1 MNHSD
6 FEILLS
12 AYLDDEASGDER
24 AQVERLLVENAEF
37 RRLHRELVALRQ
49 RLQGLPKAKLDAD
62 FARRVVTLARQ
73 RAAETERTNGNDRP
87 IGNPVAAA
95 AKAAMPNASESKS
108 ANLNPIQHAG
118 PAKHSGQ
125 GDDAPTPASI
135 SIPNHR
141 KVPGWYWQMSA
152 AAAAIGLLVVIPIV
166 LKKPNAPELGFNAK
180 TADAVPAPMGRAPR
194 VEAGVSNE
202 DYAQNAPGGYGN
214 NDLAG
219 GGLGGGGPNGPGSS
233 KLEAMTSDAGQLGDL
248 VKVPSSEDKLAEG
261 EPYQFRAPSI
271 DEALYD
277 MVRYAEAHE
286 GDTDHKRQL
295 RSFANAPS
303 DRLELR
309 DSTDQEHLNQEHLI
323 EEGVNEQPSKADAD
337 EGKPQVK
344 EYLKD
349 TLAKNRAASD
359 EKGLEQQ
366 VQRSAQRGVVV
377 WMAKPLADSS
387 KVALLQRDNVRRKQ
401 SVSTQTMDD
410 ATLQKEVGKKDA
422 GEKADGDVTSE
433 ASVANENQLT
443 GAADSKRESKS
454 KEAETGPATDFTP
467 PDQSAAAFS
476 IDTLAADGYTDD
488 MKQPQDVKA
497 HFRLY
502 GEPQEASILLVDM
515 EAPEGQ
521 QLLKKFQSEF
531 DITPYTLEKPDS
543 VERDGLQRNDTEWSL
558 GVESFGAV
566 LKTEN
571 DSRSGLAAGQAD
583 SARQVESAQKEGER
597 KDQKEATSR
606 SRTATDRFGNK
617 SIPSPATEEPAPSP
631 AADKMFEEEVTDER
645 AEPKSEAEAKAID
658 KNGVATNNGKKGNAE
673 KSLGRGDS
681 ADVSKKAKADSDTSN
696 EANADAEVNAPV
708 DSVAKKL
715 AATNGQ
721 AAPEFGFGGGS
732 RYTADGHPYVQE
744 FRWLRRTLSEEA
756 RQPDLNSGEP
766 EVASAPMTLA
776 FDAPASGLE
785 MSGELK
791 AGLGTAGGDK
801 SRLDKSNRDKWSD
814 QNNNDDKKDADKKE
828 ADKNAKASGASSAPI
843 PSKKISRQKAPAQDF
858 QELAESLP
866 DSSAPEGQAQS
877 KLESLAGKP
886 AAASPSPA
894 KSDLRKADA
903 PKPEMPKPAVDD
915 DRPARPAPTAPT
927 PNAPVPGAAG
937 KPAPAAAG
945 GPAPAPPASR
955 PSDPDPRNA
964 PAREPEGRQSGEKNP
979 AGKGSKPAEDASKE
993 VMQKSERAGVAGKS
1007 STLEREAAPTT
1018 RTEDEKNK
1026 EEMTKDEYEGLRL
1039 SRYGRGAATRP
1050 RWLVIIVPK
1059 SGQQSADL
1067 LGRESAKANA
1077 SIEAGT
1083 ESQEAAGS
1091 KAEPAG
1097 PASPEPVPASQK

>member
-12 AYLDDEASGDER
+12 AYLDDEATGDER

-62 FARRVVTLARQ
+62 FARRVVTMARQ
-73 RAAETERTNGNDRP
+73 RAAETERTNGNDRTH
-87 IGNPVAAA
+87 GNPVAAA
-95 AKAAMPNASESKS
+95 AKATAPNASESKS

-135 SIPNHR
+135 SIPNNR
-141 KVPGWYWQMSA
+141 KMPGWYWQMSA

-166 LKKPNAPELGFNAK
+166 LNKPNAPELGFNAK

-194 VEAGVSNE
+194 VEAGVSIEN
-202 DYAQNAPGGYGN
+202 YSQNTPRGYSN
-214 NDLAG
+214 NGEAG
-219 GGLGGGGPNGPGSS
+219 GGLGGRGPAGPGSS
-233 KLEAMTSDAGQLGDL
+233 TLGAMTSDMGQLGDL

-277 MVRYAEAHE
+277 LVRYAQAHE
-286 GDTDHKRQL
+286 GDTDRKRQL
-295 RSFANAPS
+295 RSFANAPG
-303 DRLELR
+303 DQLELR
-309 DSTDQEHLNQEHLI
+309 DGTDQEHLN
-323 EEGVNEQPSKADAD
+323 EEGVNEDRSKEDAD
-337 EGKPQVK
+337 EGKPQAK

-377 WMAKPLADSS
+377 WMAKPLADGA
-387 KVALLQRDNVRRKQ
+387 KVAMLQRDNVRRKQ
-401 SVSTQTMDD
+401 SVATQAMDD
-410 ATLQKEVGKKDA
+410 ATFKKEVGKKDA

-433 ASVANENQLT
+433 TSVANENQLAGT
-443 GAADSKRESKS
+443 ADSKLESKS

-467 PDQSAAAFS
+467 PDQSAAFS

-488 MKQPQDVKA
+488 TKQPQDVKA

-531 DITPYTLEKPDS
+531 DITPYMLEKPDS
-543 VERDGLQRNDTEWSL
+543 AERDGLQRIETERSL

-583 SARQVESAQKEGER
+583 SARQVESAQKEGEQ

-631 AADKMFEEEVTDER
+631 AADKMFEEEVTRER
-645 AEPKSEAEAKAID
+645 AEPKSEDEAKAID
-658 KNGVATNNGKKGNAE
+658 ENGVATNNGKKSNAE
-673 KSLGRGDS
+673 KSRRRGDS
-681 ADVSKKAKADSDTSN
+681 ADLSKKTKADSDIGT
-696 EANADAEVNAPV
+696 EANVDAEVNAPV
-708 DSVAKKL
+708 DSVTKKL

-756 RQPDLNSGEP
+756 RQPDINSGEP

-828 ADKNAKASGASSAPI
+828 ADKNAKARGASSAPI

-858 QELAESLP
+858 QELAESSP

-903 PKPEMPKPAVDD
+903 PKPEMPKSAVDD
-915 DRPARPAPTAPT
+915 DRPAAPT
-927 PNAPVPGAAG
+927 PSAPVPGAAG
-937 KPAPAAAG
+937 KPAPPAAG
-945 GPAPAPPASR
+945 GPAPAPAPTAPAPPTSR

-1026 EEMTKDEYEGLRL
+1026 DENEGLRL
-1039 SRYGRGAATRP
+1039 SRYGRGTATRP

-1091 KAEPAG
+1091 KAEPAAS
-1097 PASPEPVPASQK
+1097 ASPEPVPASEK

>member
-73 RAAETERTNGNDRP
+73 RAAETERTNGNERTQ
-87 IGNPVAAA
+87 GNTVAAA
-95 AKAAMPNASESKS
+95 AKAATPNASESKS
-108 ANLNPIQHAG
+108 ANLNPIKHAG
-118 PAKHSGQ
+118 PAKHAGH
-125 GDDAPTPASI
+125 GDDAPTPAAI
-135 SIPNHR
+135 SIPNNR
-141 KVPGWYWQMSA
+141 KMPGWYWQMSA

-194 VEAGVSNE
+194 VEAGVSIE
-202 DYAQNAPGGYGN
+202 DYAQNVPDGYSN
-214 NDLAG
+214 NGEAG
-219 GGLGGGGPNGPGSS
+219 GGGEPAGAASS
-233 KLEAMTSDAGQLGDL
+233 TLEAMTSDAGQLGDL

-349 TLAKNRAASD
+349 TLAKNRAVSD

-377 WMAKPLADSS
+377 WMAKPLADGA
-387 KVALLQRDNVRRKQ
+387 KVAMLQRDNVRRKQ
-401 SVSTQTMDD
+401 SVSNQTMDD
-410 ATLQKEVGKKDA
+410 ATFQKEVGKKDA

-433 ASVANENQLT
+433 TSVANENQLAGT
-443 GAADSKRESKS
+443 ADSKRESKS
-454 KEAETGPATDFTP
+454 KEAETGPATDFVP
-467 PDQSAAAFS
+467 PDQSAAFS
-476 IDTLAADGYTDD
+476 LDTLTANDEYTDAT
-488 MKQPQDVKA
+488 KQTPDVKA

-502 GEPQEASILLVDM
+502 GEPQEASILLVDV
-515 EAPEGQ
+515 ASPEGR
-521 QLLKKFQSEF
+521 LWVERFQSEF
-531 DITPYTLEKPDS
+531 DVTPYVLEKPDS
-543 VERDGLQRNDTEWSL
+543 AERDGLQRNDTEWSL

-606 SRTATDRFGNK
+606 SRTATDRFGNQ

-658 KNGVATNNGKKGNAE
+658 KNGGATNNGKKSNAE
-673 KSLGRGDS
+673 KSPSRGDS
-681 ADVSKKAKADSDTSN
+681 ADLSKKAKADSDTST

-756 RQPDLNSGEP
+756 RQP

-801 SRLDKSNRDKWSD
+801 SRLDKSNRVKWSD
-814 QNNNDDKKDADKKE
+814 QNNNDDKKE

-858 QELAESLP
+858 QELAESSP
-866 DSSAPEGQAQS
+866 DSSAPEGQARG

-915 DRPARPAPTAPT
+915 DRPARPAPAAPT
-927 PNAPVPGAAG
+927 PSAPGAAG

-964 PAREPEGRQSGEKNP
+964 PAREPEGRQSGEKSP
-979 AGKGSKPAEDASKE
+979 AGKGSKPAEDTSKE

-1018 RTEDEKNK
+1018 RTDEKNK
-1026 EEMTKDEYEGLRL
+1026 EEMAKDENEGLRL

-1083 ESQEAAGS
+1083 ESHEAAGS

-1097 PASPEPVPASQK
+1097 PATPEPVPASQK